1 MIRRLFTD
9 IAAIYD
15 RMNHVLSLGL
25 DRRWRRMAA
34 ADVKGTPTRILD
46 LACGTGDFTFALA
59 RRFPEATLFFL
70 AVLGGSIGGIAGM
83 AAFRHKTLHKSFR
96 LGFPAVLIAQL
107 ALAGYLVLKWK
118 GLI

>member
-25 DRRWRRMAA
+25 DRRWRRVAA

-46 LACGTGDFTFALA
+46 LACGTGDFAFALA
-59 RRFPEATLFFL
+59 RRFPKAEITGVDLTPAMLE
-70 AVLGGSIGGIAGM
+70 IAR
-83 AAFRHKTLHKSFR
+83 AKNT
-96 LGFPAVLIAQL
+96 FPRIRFVEGDAL
-107 ALAGYLVLKWK
+107 ALSVAGPF
-118 GLI
+118 GL